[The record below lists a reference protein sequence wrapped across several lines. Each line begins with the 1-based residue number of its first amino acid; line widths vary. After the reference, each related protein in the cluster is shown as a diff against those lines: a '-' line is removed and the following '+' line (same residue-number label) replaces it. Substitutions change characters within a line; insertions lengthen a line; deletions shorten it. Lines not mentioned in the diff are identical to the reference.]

1 MMYAALP
8 TAGRFLVRRKRPN
21 RPAVDNALRASWR
34 PLKGGQFKEAVPAEV
49 EGAETLPANCQAAV
63 MIFEEVAI
71 GGCQSY
77 LLGSTAAVRVS
88 WADEGSPTQ
97 SLAIE
102 GTHARRVEAQRGRS
116 FLSEVQTAYNANSL

>member
-1 MMYAALP
+1 M
-8 TAGRFLVRRKRPN
+8 T
-21 RPAVDNALRASWR
+21 
-34 PLKGGQFKEAVPAEV
+34 
-49 EGAETLPANCQAAV
+49 
-63 MIFEEVAI
+63 FEEVSI

-102 GTHARRVEAQRGRS
+102 CWASYLSPTYMKSLSPGAARAK
-116 FLSEVQTAYNANSL
+116 AM